1 MQPFKALDRI
11 QKPSQKGCMPNEPVK
26 FSVWTEGLGE
36 IWGITQDNQERRQRD
51 AMSVSEIHSIVDK
64 LINDFGDDTNGLFI
78 IEYKGKV
85 LNLEL
90 VKGAL
95 EMSDPSDLN
104 YQNISISLEEAE
116 QSILDYFGI
125 KKEEVV
131 VRNSHVILIEWII
144 AITVG
149 CAMVASIVYVKDFLE
164 TRDHFIPEPDH
175 AEIKS
180 QADFRSHLSRLSGVF
195 MTNLDAGETVIEIH
209 ADGRWGFYDL
219 EKASLRKFTCLPVE
233 SGLCRPVYS
242 EGQLSLLTDAFFLFK
257 VGDTDTLVFQDRKYI
272 RAGKSRD
279 DLPFVAFPE

>member
-1 MQPFKALDRI
+1 
-11 QKPSQKGCMPNEPVK
+11 MPNEPLK

-36 IWGITQDNQERRQRD
+36 IWGITQENLERRHRED
-51 AMSVSEIHSIVDK
+51 MSVTEIHSIADK
-64 LINDFGDDTNGLFI
+64 LISDFGEDANGLFI
-78 IEYKGKV
+78 IEDKGKD

-90 VKGAL
+90 VKGGL
-95 EMSDPSDLN
+95 EISDPSNLN
-104 YQNISISLEEAE
+104 YQNISISLEELE

-125 KKEEVV
+125 KEEEVI

-149 CAMVASIVYVKDFLE
+149 CAMVASILYVKDFLE
-164 TRDHFIPEPDH
+164 SRDHFIPKPDFT
-175 AEIKS
+175 EIKS
-180 QADFRSHLSRLSGVF
+180 QEDFRNHLSRMSGVY
-195 MTNLDAGETVIEIH
+195 MTDLDVGETVIEIH

-233 SGLCRPVYS
+233 NGLCRPVFS
-242 EGQLSLLTDAFFLFK
+242 EGQLSLMTDAFYLFK
-257 VGDTDTLVFQDRKYI
+257 VSNADTLVFQDRKYI